1 MKIEKKIIIVTAASC
16 LVSLLLFQV
25 YHVWSS
31 LVLKR
36 ESVAE
41 FRSVLMN
48 RYDQDIKHQ
57 VENVVTMLDG
67 VYRLHK
73 AGKITFEEAQ
83 YQGKEIVR
91 YIRYGTE
98 GYFWIDTYDG
108 TNVMHA
114 YKPEIEGKNRI
125 DSKDIKGKLLIKEII
140 ENGRKPGGDF
150 TDFYFTKGNGNV
162 PYPKRGYSLSFEPFG
177 WVIGTG
183 NYIDQIE
190 ETVKR
195 EERYYSS
202 EIRRSLI
209 ISAVVFFLVALIS
222 FFVSRYYARKHVTV
236 PLNGLVSAFKELS
249 GGDGDLSRRII
260 LKSEDEL
267 SELAGSFNTF
277 AGKIRDVVADVILI
291 ADDLASVSAEV
302 SASTVSFS
310 ENSQNQ
316 ASSAEEVSASTEEVS
331 HEVEFIAELA
341 VRQSASLS
349 TLKRKINELTIEI
362 KELSLKINQ
371 SHDITASMAHNSGEG
386 IKALSDLNESMKLI
400 RSSSGEMDKIV
411 MMINEISDRI
421 NLLSLN
427 AAIESAR
434 AGEAGRGF
442 AVVADEI
449 SKLADQTAG
458 SIKDINTLIKKN
470 FEEINRSMDRLEAAN
485 SKISGII
492 AGVDSIDSIINN
504 LVAATEKQV
513 KANETVNI
521 TASEMMEMSEGI
533 KNRTGQQKTA
543 MDEVVSI
550 ISTISDL
557 IQSSAAGAEQMA
569 ETGQQVALMADT
581 LKVKVGFF
589 KV

>member
-341 VRQSASLS
+341 VRQSSSLS
-349 TLKRKINELTIEI
+349 TLKGKINELTLEI
-362 KELSLKINQ
+362 QELSLKINQ

>member
-1 MKIEKKIIIVTAASC
+1 
-16 LVSLLLFQV
+16 
-25 YHVWSS
+25 
-31 LVLKR
+31 
-36 ESVAE
+36 
-41 FRSVLMN
+41 
-48 RYDQDIKHQ
+48 
-57 VENVVTMLDG
+57 
-67 VYRLHK
+67 
-73 AGKITFEEAQ
+73 
-83 YQGKEIVR
+83 
-91 YIRYGTE
+91 
-98 GYFWIDTYDG
+98 
-108 TNVMHA
+108 
-114 YKPEIEGKNRI
+114 
-125 DSKDIKGKLLIKEII
+125 
-140 ENGRKPGGDF
+140 
-150 TDFYFTKGNGNV
+150 
-162 PYPKRGYSLSFEPFG
+162 
-177 WVIGTG
+177 
-183 NYIDQIE
+183 
-190 ETVKR
+190 
-195 EERYYSS
+195 
-202 EIRRSLI
+202 
-209 ISAVVFFLVALIS
+209 
-222 FFVSRYYARKHVTV
+222 
-236 PLNGLVSAFKELS
+236 
-249 GGDGDLSRRII
+249 
-260 LKSEDEL
+260 
-267 SELAGSFNTF
+267 
-277 AGKIRDVVADVILI
+277 
-291 ADDLASVSAEV
+291 
-302 SASTVSFS
+302 
-310 ENSQNQ
+310 
-316 ASSAEEVSASTEEVS
+316 
-331 HEVEFIAELA
+331 
-341 VRQSASLS
+341 
-349 TLKRKINELTIEI
+349 
-362 KELSLKINQ
+362 
-371 SHDITASMAHNSGEG
+371 
-386 IKALSDLNESMKLI
+386 
-400 RSSSGEMDKIV
+400 

>member
-349 TLKRKINELTIEI
+349 TLKGKINELTLEI

>member
-1 MKIEKKIIIVTAASC
+1 
-16 LVSLLLFQV
+16 
-25 YHVWSS
+25 
-31 LVLKR
+31 
-36 ESVAE
+36 
-41 FRSVLMN
+41 
-48 RYDQDIKHQ
+48 
-57 VENVVTMLDG
+57 
-67 VYRLHK
+67 
-73 AGKITFEEAQ
+73 
-83 YQGKEIVR
+83 
-91 YIRYGTE
+91 
-98 GYFWIDTYDG
+98 
-108 TNVMHA
+108 
-114 YKPEIEGKNRI
+114 
-125 DSKDIKGKLLIKEII
+125 
-140 ENGRKPGGDF
+140 
-150 TDFYFTKGNGNV
+150 
-162 PYPKRGYSLSFEPFG
+162 
-177 WVIGTG
+177 
-183 NYIDQIE
+183 
-190 ETVKR
+190 
-195 EERYYSS
+195 
-202 EIRRSLI
+202 
-209 ISAVVFFLVALIS
+209 
-222 FFVSRYYARKHVTV
+222 
-236 PLNGLVSAFKELS
+236 
-249 GGDGDLSRRII
+249 
-260 LKSEDEL
+260 
-267 SELAGSFNTF
+267 
-277 AGKIRDVVADVILI
+277 
-291 ADDLASVSAEV
+291 
-302 SASTVSFS
+302 
-310 ENSQNQ
+310 
-316 ASSAEEVSASTEEVS
+316 
-331 HEVEFIAELA
+331 
-341 VRQSASLS
+341 
-349 TLKRKINELTIEI
+349 
-362 KELSLKINQ
+362 
-371 SHDITASMAHNSGEG
+371 MAHNSGEG